1 MEKIEEMK
9 RDECL
14 CMKRS
19 KEGLSVEIK
28 EEIEWGEKVVIK
40 DECNFKEVGED
51 GEGVVWEMNEEM
63 VGDEIEGVM
72 EDMDKEEKMGD

>member
-28 EEIEWGEKVVIK
+28 EEIE
-40 DECNFKEVGED
+40 
-51 GEGVVWEMNEEM
+51 
-63 VGDEIEGVM
+63 
-72 EDMDKEEKMGD
+72 